1 MATIITNQTQTEINR
16 VAISEQ
22 NKILKH
28 VIQKVKDSQLFENY
42 EINFNNL
49 SVDESNVGIILNS
62 GARKSRTYVDGGYDA
77 IIPIAIILRSIGNA
91 SDDKTMHC
99 IDLINQLGA
108 WFDENVQ
115 RDKTISGYTII
126 SVEQTNQANITYRDA
141 SGVEDVGA
149 EFNINYSKD

>member
-62 GARKSRTYVDGGYDA
+62 GARKNRTYVDGGYDA
-77 IIPIAIILRSIGNA
+77 IIPITVVLRSIGNA
-91 SDDKTMHC
+91 SDDKTLHC
-99 IDLINQLGA
+99 IDLVNQLGI
-108 WFDENVQ
+108 WFDENIQ
-115 RDKTISGYTII
+115 RDKSITGYTI
-126 SVEQTNQANITYRDA
+126 SEVVQQTQANIAYRDD
-141 SGVEDVGA
+141 SGIEDVGA
-149 EFNINYSKD
+149 EFNIKYSKE